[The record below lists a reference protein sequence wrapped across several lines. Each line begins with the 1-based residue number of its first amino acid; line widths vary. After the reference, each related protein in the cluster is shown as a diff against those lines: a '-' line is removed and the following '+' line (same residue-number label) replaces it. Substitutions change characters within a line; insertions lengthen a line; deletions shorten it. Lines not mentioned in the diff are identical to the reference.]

1 MKYFDE
7 VHKGRHEKS
16 VLSEDSINTKEAWQ
30 QLRKELEDIGINAHV
45 LNEKRDFIIKLIE
58 NAKADGMIDDA
69 DIPDFAMGS
78 NLSTSELS
86 TTTTL
91 IEEEWE
97 RRRQRIKGG
106 DESTLMKDPRSEKAK
121 KRGVKKRRLN
131 TIMNKLLGNDIRIL
145 EVADE
150 GDLEGLL
157 NLIDQRVNIKI
168 TDKWDWTALHM
179 AAYGGYDEMAK
190 VLIEEG
196 ADLDA
201 RTVDNETP
209 KDLAEMKGHAGV
221 VRIIAEE
228 LERRALKA
236 EGLLELTEQVGRLS
250 TSSSM

>member
-7 VHKGRHEKS
+7 VHKGRHEGS
-16 VLSEDSINTKEAWQ
+16 VLSEDSINTKEAWG
-30 QLRKELEDIGINAHV
+30 QLRKELEEIGINANV
-45 LNEKRDFIIKLIE
+45 LNEKREFIVKLIE
-58 NAKADGMIDDA
+58 NAKADGTIDDA
-69 DIPDFAMGS
+69 DIPDFDIGS
-78 NLSTSELS
+78 EFSTSELS

-97 RRRQRIKGG
+97 RRTQRILGG
-106 DESTLMKDPRSEKAK
+106 DRDVVIKDARSEKAK
-121 KRGVKKRRLN
+121 KRGPKKRRLN
-131 TIMNKLLGNDIRIL
+131 SVMNKLLWNDSRIL

-150 GDLEGLL
+150 GDLEGMLK
-157 NLIDQRVNIKI
+157 LIEKRVNIKT

-179 AAYGGYDEMAK
+179 AAYGGYDEMAR

-209 KDLAEMKGHAGV
+209 KDLAEIKGHAGV
-221 VRIIAEE
+221 VRIIEEE

-236 EGLLELTEQVGRLS
+236 EAFDLGEQLRRLS
-250 TSSSM
+250 TSSSL